1 MELMER
7 LFKELNGF
15 VYYFVANVVGEDV
28 PDNTLFFSW
37 NPMLVPC
44 QPH

>member
-1 MELMER
+1 MELMES
-7 LFKELNGF
+7 LFKELSGF

-28 PDNTLFFSW
+28 PDNTLLFSW
-37 NPMLVPC
+37 NPLLVPS